1 MLSTEIYFKRR
12 RAIILVIALVL
23 IITFV
28 IFCNEYGVILETL
41 LPVIVLFVIML
52 ILGFIMGA
60 YYVLEHIAKKYRS
73 QELYDCK
80 TLLKELYN
88 IDEESINK
96 RSNGK

>member
-12 RAIILVIALVL
+12 RAVILVLAVVL
-23 IITFV
+23 MITFV

-52 ILGFIMGA
+52 LLGFIMGA

-88 IDEESINK
+88 IDEEKIK
-96 RSNGK
+96 KE

>member
-12 RAIILVIALVL
+12 RAIILVLAVVL
-23 IITFV
+23 MITFV

-52 ILGFIMGA
+52 LLGFIMGA
-60 YYVLEHIAKKYRS
+60 YYVLEHIAKRYRS

-88 IDEESINK
+88 IDEEKIK
-96 RSNGK
+96 KE

>member
-12 RAIILVIALVL
+12 RAIILILAIVL
-23 IITFV
+23 IVTFA

-52 ILGFIMGA
+52 MLGFIMGS

-88 IDEESINK
+88 IDEEKLK
-96 RSNGK
+96 RSNVK

>member
-12 RAIILVIALVL
+12 RLGVFIIAMLLM
-23 IITFV
+23 ITFV
-28 IFCNEYGVILETL
+28 LFCNEYGVILETL

-52 ILGFIMGA
+52 LLGFIMGA

-80 TLLKELYN
+80 ALLKELYN
-88 IDEESINK
+88 IDEEKIK
-96 RSNGK
+96 KE

>member
-12 RAIILVIALVL
+12 RAVILVLAVVL
-23 IITFV
+23 MITFV

-52 ILGFIMGA
+52 LLGFIMGA

-80 TLLKELYN
+80 ALLKELYN
-88 IDEESINK
+88 IDEEKIK
-96 RSNGK
+96 KE